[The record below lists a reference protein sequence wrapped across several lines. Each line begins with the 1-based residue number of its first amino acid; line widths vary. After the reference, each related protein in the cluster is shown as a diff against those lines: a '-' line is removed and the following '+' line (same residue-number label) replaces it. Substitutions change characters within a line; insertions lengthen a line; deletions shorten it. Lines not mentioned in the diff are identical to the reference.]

1 MLAQAKDEFVR
12 QTVLAPETVA
22 KLLDTLY
29 VGGGGD
35 CSGDGDNGNGN
46 DRKPDKERG
55 TAELP
60 VACRLS
66 GARVLISIFSAVDEA
81 DIVR

>member
-12 QTVLAPETVA
+12 QTTIAPETVA

-29 VGGGGD
+29 LGGGGGCD
-35 CSGDGDNGNGN
+35 NGN
-46 DRKPDKERG
+46 DRKPDKQRG

-60 VACRLS
+60 AACRLS